1 MANRLARLPA
11 AGTEAAARRT
21 VSPDRTGG
29 PDGTG
34 ASNRTVSANH
44 SGNLDLDALT
54 SSLGYLLRRLQLAYK
69 QHFLRE
75 ARSNVVQPRYVGAM
89 YVIGLNPGVTPSQM
103 RAALGLDAVQT
114 ALMLNALEERGL
126 IVRRPSATDGRSR
139 AVHLTAAGRRMF
151 GKLQVVAARVEQDFI
166 SARLTQQ
173 EAAQLISLMTR
184 LLSHR

>member
-11 AGTEAAARRT
+11 ARTEAAARRT
-21 VSPDRTGG
+21 GSSDRT
-29 PDGTG
+29 
-34 ASNRTVSANH
+34 
-44 SGNLDLDALT
+44 GNLDLDVLT

-75 ARSNVVQPRYVGAM
+75 AGSAVVQPRYVGAM

-114 ALMLNALEERGL
+114 ALMLNALEEREL

-139 AVHLTAAGRRMF
+139 AVHLTSAGRRMF
-151 GKLQVVAARVEQDFI
+151 AKLQGVAARVEQDFV
-166 SARLTQQ
+166 SAALTR
-173 EAAQLISLMTR
+173 EESVQLISLMTR
-184 LLSHR
+184 LLGDK